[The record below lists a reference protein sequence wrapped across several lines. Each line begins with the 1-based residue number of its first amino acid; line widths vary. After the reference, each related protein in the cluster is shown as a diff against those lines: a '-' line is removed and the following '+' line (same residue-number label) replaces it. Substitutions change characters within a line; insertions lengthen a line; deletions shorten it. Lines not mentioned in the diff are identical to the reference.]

1 MHENY
6 DYYQNCQTRRRNQ
19 GLFTADQ
26 NLRRTDA
33 RATRQNPNGN
43 RNGFECPEERDYYP
57 YWHPTPWRDIAV
69 VVSNYQ
75 EAKREYYWLN
85 SEDSSATMVDGKVL
99 KGFCVSQNN
108 ADKEAKK
115 EQRVWYNNAEACES
129 HGHRWETKVHR
140 KNLQDP
146 TSFTKDNVVRGQFSR
161 TNHLGAVASG
171 GDTWEE
177 RQANGISAHKAF
189 PHGDSN
195 ARYLWTVPDMGE
207 DGRDSCVLRIR
218 YNISS
223 SDYDAWNNGVG
234 DYHGEPFDGIPGVNA
249 TFNGQDYS
257 PITQDP
263 YTYFGADGSRS
274 FLSLALN
281 TNQYGRTFQD
291 RSYTFKIKR
300 RPENIP
306 NDANIYN
313 LNVMGKRGNIVQTYP
328 AIEYKFVPEDLRVKK
343 NDYVHFQW
351 TGSDYNPRRGCNDGE
366 GGPPDPPSP
375 LAAAIAA
382 AASNSRADRSN
393 VVMMQMG
400 SDNTPSFFEH
410 GRKISGL
417 HDPET
422 SMFASEEDALALAFL
437 DQHSILQKQGLQ
449 CLKEEE
455 LEEIPNK
462 NVRENHPQNCAKL
475 NAASSPHF
483 NHPPVKMENEGRF
496 TFFSSRN
503 NNLSNRDQTGKIC
516 VGSTSECTDED
527 LTADVTPER
536 VFRHA
541 PDPSS
546 GISRLIMG
554 ELLGVE
560 TTALETKENDALGDG
575 NEQSCEAVDR
585 STRYAVTMTGMLIIC
600 LAFTTLGVLGTLISQ
615 KVRARVGGS
624 AYKSMIEE
632 TGRERRDRDAQGA
645 RGVAAMAPQGNRKQ
659 DDWMREERVIKT

>member
-1 MHENY
+1 MVVTVSVLLVLAPVTRADIYLHNPRGANDRNCERNVNRDNGNRLYDTQNNAKGGYACDRPVAGPEYEEQNPDNRMTYYSGSILPIEWTAQHGCGENSEVDCQIIIQFACEDTLDPNNKYKSGKYIGAPRDGTPRDTQDAATETIPDNEESAKANTVETRRFGMHENY
-6 DYYQNCQTRRRNQ
+6 DYYQNCQTRKRNQ

-108 ADKEAKK
+108 GDKETKK
-115 EQRVWYNNAEACES
+115 EQRVWYNNAESCES

-207 DGRDSCVLRIR
+207 EGRDSCTLRIR

-234 DYHGEPFDGIPGVNA
+234 DYHGEPFDGVPGANA
-249 TFNGQDYS
+249 TFNGPDYS
-257 PITQDP
+257 PVTQDP

-281 TNQYGRTFQD
+281 T
-291 RSYTFKIKR
+291 
-300 RPENIP
+300 E
-306 NDANIYN
+306 
-313 LNVMGKRGNIVQTYP
+313 
-328 AIEYKFVPEDLRVKK
+328 VK
-343 NDYVHFQW
+343 D
-351 TGSDYNPRRGCNDGE
+351 
-366 GGPPDPPSP
+366 
-375 LAAAIAA
+375 
-382 AASNSRADRSN
+382 
-393 VVMMQMG
+393 
-400 SDNTPSFFEH
+400 
-410 GRKISGL
+410 
-417 HDPET
+417 
-422 SMFASEEDALALAFL
+422 
-437 DQHSILQKQGLQ
+437 
-449 CLKEEE
+449 
-455 LEEIPNK
+455 
-462 NVRENHPQNCAKL
+462 
-475 NAASSPHF
+475 
-483 NHPPVKMENEGRF
+483 
-496 TFFSSRN
+496 
-503 NNLSNRDQTGKIC
+503 
-516 VGSTSECTDED
+516 
-527 LTADVTPER
+527 
-536 VFRHA
+536 
-541 PDPSS
+541 
-546 GISRLIMG
+546 
-554 ELLGVE
+554 
-560 TTALETKENDALGDG
+560 
-575 NEQSCEAVDR
+575 
-585 STRYAVTMTGMLIIC
+585 
-600 LAFTTLGVLGTLISQ
+600 
-615 KVRARVGGS
+615 
-624 AYKSMIEE
+624 
-632 TGRERRDRDAQGA
+632 
-645 RGVAAMAPQGNRKQ
+645 
-659 DDWMREERVIKT
+659 